1 MAVALALAAY
11 MRGDQPSLS
20 WMSRSGVA
28 SEKYSKAYEEDKQTQ
43 MIDCL
48 DEL

>member
-20 WMSRSGVA
+20 CVSRSGVT
-28 SEKYSKAYEEDKQTQ
+28 SEKYNRAYE
-43 MIDCL
+43 
-48 DEL
+48 